1 MMSESDVTGANE
13 PNLPPTDESATP
25 NNEATSSPSSPEADR
40 PRASERLKIGSQ
52 RDEWSP
58 GPAPPVTPAPTKPES
73 PAAPPAPA
81 ATEASSPPPPEQ
93 EPAPPEA
100 AEAAPSV
107 ATPPMAVAQT
117 ATGAK
122 HYPPPNV
129 RARLSPELEA
139 ELEAALEGQSLDD
152 LISGSATA
160 VEKEIPDGTRMQGK
174 VVKIYQD
181 NVFVDLGAHQQGVI
195 AAKNFEEQLPEVG
208 SAIDVN
214 VVKFLQDDG
223 LYELSLPHAAVD
235 VGNWDDVEEG
245 QVIEV
250 TITGANKG
258 GLECQVSG
266 IRGFMPMGQI
276 SLYRVENPEEYV
288 GQRLTA
294 VVTEASRERRNLV
307 LSHRA
312 VMERQQ
318 AENKERL
325 LKELEPGQLR
335 DGTVRSV
342 RDFGAFVDLG
352 GIDGMIH
359 VSKMSWD
366 RIKHPSEVLTE
377 GQAVKVR
384 IDRIDPETGKIS
396 LSYRDSATNP
406 WDGVEGKYPIGARV
420 NGTVS
425 KIMDFGAFVRL
436 EAGVEGLIHISELAH
451 GRVFRTSDVL
461 SEGQQVEVKVQSVDR
476 EKQRIS
482 LSLKALLE
490 PPKKK
495 GEKENVEDED
505 LAPPPE
511 PQKGPRKKAEQLKGG
526 IGGPTGG
533 DKFGLK
539 W

>member
-1 MMSESDVTGANE
+1 MSESDVTGANE
-13 PNLPPTDESATP
+13 PNLPPNDELATP
-25 NNEATSSPSSPEADR
+25 TNEASPSPESPESDR

-58 GPAPPVTPAPTKPES
+58 PPLAPMPTPPATISPPAASEEVQS
-73 PAAPPAPA
+73 PAADETSEIAPVAQPEPEAPPAEVVPQR
-81 ATEASSPPPPEQ
+81 ATRHAPE
-93 EPAPPEA
+93 
-100 AEAAPSV
+100 
-107 ATPPMAVAQT
+107 
-117 ATGAK
+117 AK

-152 LISGSATA
+152 LISSSASD
-160 VEKEIPDGTRMQGK
+160 VQKEIPEGTRMQGT
-174 VVKIYQD
+174 VAKIYQD
-181 NVFVDLGAHQQGVI
+181 NVFVDLGVHQQGVI
-195 AAKNFEEQLPEVG
+195 AAKNFEAALPEIG
-208 SAIDVN
+208 GPLDVN
-214 VVKFLQDDG
+214 VVKFLADDG

-245 QVIEV
+245 QIVEV

-258 GLECQVSG
+258 GLECQVANL
-266 IRGFMPMGQI
+266 RGFMPMGQI
-276 SLYRVENPEEYV
+276 SIYRVENPEEYV
-288 GQRLTA
+288 GQRLA
-294 VVTEASRERRNLV
+294 CVITEANRERRNLV

-377 GQAVKVR
+377 GQAVKVK

-406 WDGVEGKYPIGARV
+406 WDGVEGKYPIGTRV

-461 SEGQQVEVKVQSVDR
+461 SEGQSVEVKVQSVDR

-495 GEKENVEDED
+495 GEKDQVDDED
-505 LAPPPE
+505 LIVPAEPP
-511 PQKGPRKKAEQLKGG
+511 KGPRKKAEQLKGG
-526 IGGPTGG
+526 TGGPTGG